1 MSTSL
6 DIENKKWE
14 KNLFYLYGF
23 SFFQV
28 FLVSIP
34 VIVPYWKELGLS
46 LKEIFAL
53 QGIFGVT
60 LLICD
65 IPAGYLADL
74 FGRKKTLVIGSTI
87 SALGFQLLWM
97 GNHFYHFVVYEI
109 ILGIGLS
116 LQSGCDVAILYQSME
131 NLKLVGGKAK
141 YLGRRVLAMQVG
153 EGIAS
158 LLGGALALGSL
169 KWPMIANAV
178 TPWFGVVFA
187 SLLYES
193 HSQKLSKESHAE
205 NFKMIRKAL
214 FGHSKLLTFLIIAYV
229 FYSFATYCAVW
240 TLQPYWEKMG
250 LPFWA
255 YGVLWSINCFLI
267 GFVGQ
272 WAHQIEKWLGST
284 WSVLMIA
291 VTPII
296 GYLGMGQVGGW
307 WGLAFMAFFPLC
319 RGLNMV
325 LFQDA
330 VNSRVPQEIRATTNS
345 IGSLGMRMLFIIFGP
360 LLGQL
365 IDLKGPAFALE
376 TMGYIYIIVFFV
388 VALPLLSQRRYF
400 VMDRN

>member
-1 MSTSL
+1 MEEVKDLNTL
-6 DIENKKWE
+6 KWE
-14 KNLFYLYGF
+14 KNLFLLYGF

-34 VIVPYWKELGLS
+34 VIVPFWKELGLT

-53 QGIFGVT
+53 QGIFGMT

-74 FGRKKTLVIGSTI
+74 FGRKKALVVGSVI
-87 SALGFQLLWM
+87 SALGFQILWL
-97 GNHFYHFVVYEI
+97 GSNFYHFVVYEI

-116 LQSGCDVAILYQSME
+116 LQSGCDMAILYQSLE
-131 NLKLVGGKAK
+131 NLKLAGGKAK

-158 LLGGALALGSL
+158 LLGGGLALISL
-169 KWPMIANAV
+169 KMPMIANAI
-178 TPWFGVVFA
+178 TPWFGVIFA
-187 SLLYES
+187 ACLYES
-193 HSQKLSKESHAE
+193 HSKKLAKESHIE

-240 TLQPYWEKMG
+240 TLQPYWEHLG

-272 WAHQIEKWLGST
+272 WAHKVEKWLGSA
-284 WSVLMIA
+284 WSVAIIA

-296 GYLGMGQVGGW
+296 GYLGMGTFGGW
-307 WGLAFMAFFPLC
+307 LGLSFMAFFPLC

-345 IGSLGMRMLFIIFGP
+345 IGSLGMRVLFVIFGP

-365 IDLKGPAFALE
+365 IDFKGPAFALE
-376 TMGYIYIIVFFV
+376 TMGYIYIGIFFV
-388 VALPLLSQRRYF
+388 VALPLLSQRKHF
-400 VMDRN
+400 VIE